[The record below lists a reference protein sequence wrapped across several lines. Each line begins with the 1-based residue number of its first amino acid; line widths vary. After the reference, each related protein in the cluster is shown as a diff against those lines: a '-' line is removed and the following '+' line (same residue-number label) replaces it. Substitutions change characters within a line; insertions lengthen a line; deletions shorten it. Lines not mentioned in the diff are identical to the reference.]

1 MPVGPVRRDDETAEF
16 FDAAADGALLI
27 RRCRDCGRA
36 AEPQAVSCSG
46 CHRTDLRAER
56 AAGGATLISWTV
68 CHPRPGSGSAEPAIL
83 AIGELDEGPWWWAAL
98 TGADPGEL
106 RAGQRLVLAFEH
118 AGDYEAVPVFRPADD
133 PAAGDL
139 SP

>member
-1 MPVGPVRRDDETAEF
+1 LPVGPVRRDDDTAEF

-27 RRCRDCGRA
+27 RRCLDCGSA
-36 AEPQAVSCSG
+36 AEPQAVSCPG
-46 CHRTDLRAER
+46 CRGTSLRGER

-68 CHPRPGSGSAEPAIL
+68 CHPRPGSGPDQPAVL

-98 TGADPGEL
+98 TDADPGEL
-106 RAGQRLVLAFEH
+106 RTGQRLLVAFER
-118 AGDYEAVPVFRPADD
+118 AGDHEAVPVFRPADV

-139 SP
+139 RP